1 LAKKKKRGEQASFLF
16 DDDAGKAADTID
28 LFGSDDEAPEEHPE
42 PLTDETDDEPLP
54 SGTDE
59 PVEPEP
65 APAKE
70 GSARGAA
77 KDASAP
83 DASEK
88 PKADKSSG
96 TPTFR
101 FDRYGRRV
109 DRKKIRYGK
118 RKNAPKATTTVVEHD
133 TEAKREYDEARARSR
148 ARAEKRAREE
158 ARQAE
163 LKKAERKKKR
173 QRSASTLIMGFLAL
187 LVLAALTW
195 FVTRLSSV
203 RVMNVPNGYTED
215 EIVEL
220 TGLKPKLKKRSALFI
235 NTADVEK
242 HIRDNDAYLDAT
254 VRFSFPSTIH
264 VTVSKRE
271 EAACVRWGPQSE
283 YLAIIDENGTV
294 LNAAA
299 ERTNGLLIADGMSIS
314 SAVNGTRIGDSSDI
328 QVAALIR
335 LLTKLKELGLLE
347 RTPKINRINMTELM
361 QIRMY
366 LEGTPYTIEVGDTS
380 NLETKLMLLQKH
392 WAEIIQEAGDFVRS
406 GTTNTAT
413 IYLYSKGGITVSPYE
428 PGYTIPTLPPA
439 SVSPSFAPGE
449 QPSANPNEQPNE
461 PTPEPNT
468 PAPQVTPM
476 PHQDDPFTG

>member
-1 LAKKKKRGEQASFLF
+1 MAKKKKRGEQTSFLF
-16 DDDAGKAADTID
+16 DDDAGRAADTID
-28 LFGSDDEAPEEHPE
+28 LFGSDDETPEEQPE
-42 PLTDETDDEPLP
+42 PLIDETDDEPLP
-54 SGTDE
+54 SETDE

-65 APAKE
+65 KPAKE
-70 GSARGAA
+70 KPARNAAA
-77 KDASAP
+77 KDASIP
-83 DASEK
+83 DASAK
-88 PKADKSSG
+88 PKADKPSE
-96 TPTFR
+96 TPSFR

-109 DRKKIRYGK
+109 DRKKVRYGK

-133 TEAKREYDEARARSR
+133 TEAKREYEEARARSR

-187 LVLAALTW
+187 LILAGLTW
-195 FVTRLSSV
+195 FVTRLSAIHV
-203 RVMNVPNGYTED
+203 TNVPNGYTED
-215 EIVEL
+215 EIIEL

-235 NTADVEK
+235 NTSDVEK
-242 HIRDNDAYLDAT
+242 HIRDNDAYLDAS
-254 VRFSFPSTIH
+254 VRFAFPSTIH

-335 LLTKLKELGLLE
+335 LLTKLKELGLLD
-347 RTPKINRINMTELM
+347 RTPKINRIDMTELM

-366 LEGTPYTIEVGDTS
+366 LEGTPYTVEVGDTS

-392 WAEIIQEAGDFVRS
+392 WAEIIQEAGDFVRT
-406 GTTNTAT
+406 GTSNTAT

-439 SVSPSFAPGE
+439 SVSPTVAPDD
-449 QPSANPNEQPNE
+449 QPSANPDE
-461 PTPEPNT
+461 PTPEPYT

>member
-1 LAKKKKRGEQASFLF
+1 MIKKKKRSERASFLF
-16 DDDAGKAADTID
+16 DDDAGKSTETID
-28 LFGSDDEAPEEHPE
+28 LFGSDDNAPEEQ
-42 PLTDETDDEPLP
+42 
-54 SGTDE
+54 
-59 PVEPEP
+59 PEP
-65 APAKE
+65 AIGEPTDGEPVPREADEPSDAAAEDVPAKP
-70 GSARGAA
+70 
-77 KDASAP
+77 K
-83 DASEK
+83 
-88 PKADKSSG
+88 KADNPSE

-109 DRKKIRYGK
+109 GKKKARYGK

-163 LKKAERKKKR
+163 LKKAERKKRR
-173 QRSASTLIMGFLAL
+173 QRSTSTMIMGILAIA
-187 LVLAALTW
+187 VLAALTW
-195 FVTRLSSV
+195 FITRLSSV
-203 RVMNVPNGYTED
+203 HVTNVPSGYTEEQIID
-215 EIVEL
+215 L
-220 TGLKPKLKKRSALFI
+220 TGLRSKLRKRSALFI
-235 NTADVEK
+235 STADVEK

-283 YLAIIDENGTV
+283 YLAIIDENGIV

-299 ERTNGLLIADGMSIS
+299 ESTNGLLIADGMSIS
-314 SAVNGTRIGDSSDI
+314 SAVNGTRLGDASDI

-347 RTPKINRINMTELM
+347 RTPKINRIDMTELM

-366 LEGTPYTIEVGDTS
+366 IEGTPYTIEVGDTS
-380 NLETKLMLLQKH
+380 NLETKLMLLTKH
-392 WAEIIQEAGDFVRS
+392 WTEIMDEAADFIRE
-406 GTTNTAT
+406 GKPTAT
-413 IYLYSKGGITVSPYE
+413 IYLYSKGGVNISPYE
-428 PGYTIPTLPPA
+428 PGYSLPTLAPA
-439 SVSPSFAPGE
+439 SVSPSFEPGE
-449 QPSANPNEQPNE
+449 QPQNPAEPAT
-461 PTPEPNT
+461 PTPEPST